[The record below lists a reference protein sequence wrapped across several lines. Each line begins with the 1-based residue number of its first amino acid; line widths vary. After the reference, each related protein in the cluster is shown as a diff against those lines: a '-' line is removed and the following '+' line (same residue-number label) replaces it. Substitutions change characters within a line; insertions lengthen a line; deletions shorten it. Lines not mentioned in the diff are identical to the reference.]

1 MYRTIKFIL
10 LTILML
16 CEVLLSQNYSE
27 YLNAS
32 GEKLGENNKQIFSE
46 TVSSFN
52 NVKAVAGFNKN
63 VNSINKTFIPPQEN
77 ELTRQ
82 MSARL
87 FKLCAPKVV
96 WLFSMDLSVIGSGVI
111 INDEGEILTN
121 WHVVDGIE
129 KFYTY
134 LFNKQISNYEDL
146 DFYNYYVSD
155 VVAIDKHR
163 DLALLKLQE
172 SKTLQIPKNVTLA
185 SRNGIEIGN
194 ETFAIGHPEGI
205 PWSATFGFISRIRE
219 DYNWDYESSSHEATV
234 IQTTTSIGPGSSGG
248 ALFND
253 KGHLIGINSMGSA
266 STSGLNF
273 AVHVDEV
280 KDFLKGAHK
289 GKYNFE
295 YIEKDDGVWLDTDVD
310 NNGVIDGYILD
321 NDEIIWVMADPN
333 EDDIIDIWL
342 MDTNMDN
349 VWDIEVYDKDN
360 NGSFEYFLVDEDFD
374 GQFDKVR
381 VDTDGDYIPDIS
393 FDYVEN

>member
-1 MYRTIKFIL
+1 
-10 LTILML
+10 ML

-27 YLNAS
+27 YFNIS
-32 GEKLGENNKQIFSE
+32 GEKIGENNKQIIFE

-52 NVKAVAGFNKN
+52 NVKAIAGFNKN
-63 VNSINKTFIPPQEN
+63 VNSVKKTFIPPQEN

-96 WLFSMDLSVIGSGVI
+96 WLFSLDLSVIGSGVI
-111 INDEGEILTN
+111 INNEGEILTN
-121 WHVVDGIE
+121 WHVVEGIE

-134 LFNKQISNYEDL
+134 FFDKKISNYEDL
-146 DFYNYYVSD
+146 DFYNYYISD

-172 SKTLQIPKNVTLA
+172 SKSLQIPKKVILA
-185 SRNGIEIGN
+185 SRNEIKIGN
-194 ETFAIGHPEGI
+194 ETFAIGHPEGL
-205 PWSATFGFISRIRE
+205 PWSPTFGFISRIRE

-234 IQTTTSIGPGSSGG
+234 IQTQTPIGPGSSGG
-248 ALFND
+248 ALFNE
-253 KGHLIGINSMGSA
+253 KGYLIGINSMGST
-266 STSGLNF
+266 STLGLNF

-280 KDFLKGAHK
+280 KDFLKGAHE

-295 YIEKDDGVWLDTDVD
+295 YIEKDDGVWLELDVD

-321 NDEIIWVMADPN
+321 NDEIIWVMVDKN
-333 EDDIIDIWL
+333 EDNIIDIWL